1 MIQRWNTDA
10 ALRALCVMALLVV
23 PARSALAQ
31 GSNVAVRGDLSILA
45 ATFPKQDDVGELR
58 SRVRLDVTADPSPWL
73 RLRVEGLAE
82 GLASNRASANS
93 DGLLRIREAWAEV
106 TTAKMDLRA
115 GYGRLV
121 WGRLDEIMPSDVIN
135 PIDTAAFFL
144 EGRSEARLPIPFL
157 RSRIYLP
164 ASTRL
169 ELIAALP
176 GRRGR
181 FDLLNESSSPFNL
194 VNDAV
199 FPAGVTVAQGVRRLE
214 PGATWRN
221 LEGGA
226 RLSTTVERVD
236 LSVSVFR
243 GFESFGLLAFETRV
257 EPVLMSGEEGAVP
270 SVVGEL
276 VERYP
281 RFTMVAT
288 DAEMVVGPWAIRG
301 EVAGFVDKSIAGAQ
315 GPVPARV
322 FDAGIGV
329 DRSAGA
335 YRVFGSVV
343 WHREWAPTTSSL
355 TRSDVN
361 VIGSVER
368 RFSRDRHLVRVFGV
382 ANPDDR
388 SGFVR
393 GVWSW
398 SVRDNL
404 SFDASGGV
412 FLGTGT
418 DSIGRFT
425 GRDFAFVRVRYLF

>member
-1 MIQRWNTDA
+1 MIRRWNMGRGLA
-10 ALRALCVMALLVV
+10 ALSATVLVV
-23 PARSALAQ
+23 
-31 GSNVAVRGDLSILA
+31 VAVRPAQAQSRIEVRGDVSLVA
-45 ATFPKQDDVGELR
+45 ATFPKQDSVRELR

-82 GLASNRASANS
+82 GLASNRTTSSN
-93 DGLLRIREAWAEV
+93 DGLLRVREAWAEV
-106 TTAKMDLRA
+106 TTTRMDLRA

-144 EGRSEARLPIPFL
+144 EGRSEARLPIPFV
-157 RSRIYLP
+157 RGRIYLP

-169 ELIAALP
+169 ELVAALP

-199 FPAGVTVAQGVRRLE
+199 FPAGVTVARGVRRLE
-214 PGATWRN
+214 PAAAWRN
-221 LEGGA
+221 VEGGV
-226 RLSTTVERVD
+226 RLSTTVDRVD
-236 LSVSVFR
+236 MSVSAFR
-243 GFESFGLLAFETRV
+243 GFESFGLLSFETRV
-257 EPVLMSGEEGAVP
+257 EAPVGSGSAGVVP

-281 RFTMVAT
+281 RFTMLAA
-288 DAEMVVGPWAIRG
+288 DAEMVAGPWAIRG
-301 EVAGFVDKSIAGAQ
+301 EVAGFVDKSIGGAQ
-315 GPVPARV
+315 GPLPAKA
-322 FDAGIGV
+322 FDAGLGV

-335 YRVFGSVV
+335 YRIFGSVV
-343 WHREWAPTTSSL
+343 WHREWAPTDSSL

-388 SGFVR
+388 SGLVR
-393 GVWSW
+393 GLWSW
-398 SVRDNL
+398 SARDNVAV
-404 SFDASGGV
+404 DASGGV

-418 DSIGRFT
+418 DSISRFT
-425 GRDFAFVRVRYLF
+425 DRDFAFVRVRYLF